1 MIFLIHIIILCVN
14 YFEQKLTAFA
24 FFPFKTRA
32 DFIFQR
38 TNLDVTLSLLKLR
51 CNRGLRSFIY
61 ILNNII
67 SFSKM
72 QIR

>member
-24 FFPFKTRA
+24 FFPFKTRT

-38 TNLDVTLSLLKLR
+38 TNLDVTLSLFKLR

-61 ILNNII
+61 ILKNII